1 MLSSRNGN
9 LFYKYNGFF
18 KGMVEN
24 NHIIKV
30 DLAHAKRIRIPYT
43 QNYHHLHLGYMWP
56 GELDV

>member
-9 LFYKYNGFF
+9 LFYKYNDFF

-30 DLAHAKRIRIPYT
+30 DLAPANRIRIPYT
-43 QNYHHLHLGYMWP
+43 QKLPSYTSWVY
-56 GELDV
+56 VAR

>member
-43 QNYHHLHLGYMWP
+43 QKLPSYTSWVY
-56 GELDV
+56 VAR